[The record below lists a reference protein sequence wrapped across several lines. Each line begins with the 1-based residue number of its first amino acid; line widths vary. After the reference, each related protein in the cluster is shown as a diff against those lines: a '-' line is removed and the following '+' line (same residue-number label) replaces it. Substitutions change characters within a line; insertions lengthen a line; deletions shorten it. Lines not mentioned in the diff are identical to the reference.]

1 MLELVPPGLRI
12 DFLGKSRPFIVL
24 SIVVILVGLVSIV
37 INGGLRQGIDFSGGI
52 LLHLGFKQPVDL
64 SKVRTAL
71 EPVGLTDSIVQH
83 FGNER
88 EVLIRAPI
96 SGEAQHDIGPRVQQ
110 SLQNTLPEQT
120 VEVLRVEIVGPQV
133 STDLRQKALL
143 AIFYSVLGIVIYLS
157 GRFEAKWLIAIAL
170 AGAIFAVTYPITL
183 WFPGVSP
190 TILIIVALVV
200 TTVFGLVLQLY
211 YALAALVAIYH
222 DVLVTVTFL
231 SLFNREFD
239 LQIVAALLTIIGYS
253 LNDTIVIFDRI
264 RENMRGRRR
273 EEFPAVV
280 NRSLNETLSRTI
292 LTSGL
297 TLLVVLSLFF
307 LGGEVIHDFA
317 FSLLVGLIAG
327 AYSTVF
333 IATPLLAYWHQRIPF
348 QSARKA
354 TATSAPPTSA
364 SSP

>member
-1 MLELVPPGLRI
+1 MLELVRPGLRI

-24 SIVVILVGLVSIV
+24 SIVVILVGLMSIV
-37 INGGLRQGIDFSGGI
+37 IQGGLRQGIDFSGGI
-52 LLHLGFKQPVDL
+52 LLHLRFKQPADL
-64 SKVRTAL
+64 SKIRTAL
-71 EPVGLTDSIVQH
+71 EPVGLQDSIVQH
-83 FGNER
+83 FGSEQ

-96 SGEAQHDIGPRVQQ
+96 AGEAQQDIGPRVQQ
-110 SLQNTLPEQT
+110 SLQSAFPEQT

-133 STDLRQKALL
+133 SSDLRQKALL

-157 GRFEAKWLIAIAL
+157 GRFEAKWLIAIVL
-170 AGAIFAVTYPITL
+170 AGIIFAVTYPITL

-200 TTVFGLVLQLY
+200 TTVFGIVLQLY

-222 DVLVTVTFL
+222 DVLVTVGFL

-253 LNDTIVIFDRI
+253 LNDTIVIFDRV

-292 LTSGL
+292 ITSGL
-297 TLLVVLSLFF
+297 TLMVVIALFF

-327 AYSTVF
+327 SYSTVF
-333 IATPLLAYWHQRIPF
+333 IATPLLAYWHQRMPF
-348 QSARKA
+348 QSKRKV
-354 TATSAPPTSA
+354 TASSVPPTQA
-364 SSP
+364 

>member
-1 MLELVPPGLRI
+1 
-12 DFLGKSRPFIVL
+12 
-24 SIVVILVGLVSIV
+24 
-37 INGGLRQGIDFSGGI
+37 
-52 LLHLGFKQPVDL
+52 
-64 SKVRTAL
+64 
-71 EPVGLTDSIVQH
+71 
-83 FGNER
+83 
-88 EVLIRAPI
+88 
-96 SGEAQHDIGPRVQQ
+96 VQQ
-110 SLQNTLPEQT
+110 SLQSALPEQT
-120 VEVLRVEIVGPQV
+120 IEVLRAEIVGPQV
-133 STDLRQKALL
+133 SADLRQKALL

-190 TILIIVALVV
+190 LILIIVALVV
-200 TTVFGLVLQLY
+200 TTVFGIVLQLY
-211 YALAALVAIYH
+211 YALAALMAIYH
-222 DVLVTVTFL
+222 DVLITVGFL
-231 SLFNREFD
+231 SLFNKEFD

-273 EEFPAVV
+273 EEFSAVV

-297 TLLVVLSLFF
+297 TLLVVLALFF
-307 LGGEVIHDFA
+307 LGGEVIHGFA
-317 FSLLVGLIAG
+317 FALLVGIIAG
-327 AYSTVF
+327 VYSTLV
-333 IATPLLAYWHQRIPF
+333 IATPLLAYWHQRMPF